1 MTPIIG
7 THADI
12 RPRDYRFE
20 RQRSDAAYVPFVHT
34 RRYSGWWK
42 DALQGASVVAFMV
55 AAFLASGGAVWLF
68 GSHH

>member
-12 RPRDYRFE
+12 RPHHYSYE
-20 RQRSDAAYVPFVHT
+20 RMRQDISYVPFVHT
-34 RRYSGWWK
+34 RRYSGWWRE
-42 DALQGASVVAFMV
+42 AAQGLCLIAFMV

-68 GSHH
+68 GGR